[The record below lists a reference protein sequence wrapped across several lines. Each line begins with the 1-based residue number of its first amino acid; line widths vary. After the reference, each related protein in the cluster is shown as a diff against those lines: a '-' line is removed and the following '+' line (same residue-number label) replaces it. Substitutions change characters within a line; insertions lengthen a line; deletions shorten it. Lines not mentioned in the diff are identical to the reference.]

1 MGDGQRNL
9 GARKL
14 FTINNLIYKH
24 RKGRLKGIG
33 DRTPES
39 FEEIK
44 VTPIPV
50 SFKFS
55 NDRKLANFL
64 WIYSRPLN
72 KAEVRGAAPVHQKFT
87 YNF

>member
-1 MGDGQRNL
+1 M

-24 RKGRLKGIG
+24 RKGRLKGTG
-33 DRTPES
+33 DREAES
-39 FEEIK
+39 FEEIML
-44 VTPIPV
+44 TPIPV
-50 SFKFS
+50 AFKFS
-55 NDRKLANFL
+55 NDRKSANFL

-72 KAEVRGAAPVHQKFT
+72 KAPVTGAAPLHQKFT